1 MSGGGR
7 GSRISLYDRYVLPRL
22 VHFVCGRRLALRERE
37 RIVPRA
43 GGRVLEIGFGSGH
56 NLALYDPR
64 AVAEV
69 VALEPSEEMW
79 ALARPAVARSPVPVE
94 AIVGAAEELPLA
106 DASIDTVVST
116 FTLCTVP
123 DPRAALAE
131 ARRVLRPGGQLLFCE
146 HGEAPDEPVRR
157 WQRRL
162 DPLWSPLAGG
172 CHLGRPVPALL
183 EEGGFRVAE
192 LSARYLGGW
201 RPASFHYLG
210 VAAPTGPGD
219 SGRRETLRWR

>member
-1 MSGGGR
+1 M
-7 GSRISLYDRYVLPRL
+7 SLYGRYVLPRL
-22 VHFVCGRRLALRERE
+22 VHFVCGRRLALAERE

-43 GGRVLEIGFGSGH
+43 RGRVLEIGFGSGH
-56 NLALYDPR
+56 NLPLYDPQ

-79 ALARPAVARSPVPVE
+79 ALARPAVARARVTVE
-94 AIVGAAEELPLA
+94 GIVGAAEEVPLA
-106 DASIDTVVST
+106 AASVDTVVST
-116 FTLCTVP
+116 FTLCTVC
-123 DPRAALAE
+123 DPLAALAE

-146 HGEAPDEPVRR
+146 HGEAPDEAVRR

-183 EEGGFRVAE
+183 TAGGFRVGE
-192 LSARYLGGW
+192 LAARYLGGF

-210 VAAPTGPGD
+210 VAVPAEP
-219 SGRRETLRWR
+219 

>member
-1 MSGGGR
+1 MRPAAREHRPG
-7 GSRISLYDRYVLPRL
+7 SLYARFVLPRL
-22 VHFVCGRRLALRERE
+22 VHFVCGRRLALAERE

-43 GGRVLEIGFGSGH
+43 RGRVLEIGFGSGH

-64 AVAEV
+64 EVAEV

-79 ALARPAVARSPVPVE
+79 ALARPAVAGSAVPVE
-94 AIVGAAEELPLA
+94 GIVGSAEEVPLA
-106 DASIDTVVST
+106 GGSVDTVVTT

-146 HGEAPDEPVRR
+146 HGEAPDESVRR

-183 EEGGFRVAE
+183 AAGGFRVTG

-210 VAAPTGPGD
+210 VAVPAEP
-219 SGRRETLRWR
+219 

>member
-1 MSGGGR
+1 MA
-7 GSRISLYDRYVLPRL
+7 LYDRFVLPRL
-22 VHFVCGRRLALRERE
+22 VHFVCGRRLALAERE

-43 GGRVLEIGFGSGH
+43 RGRVLEIGFGSGH

-64 AVAEV
+64 AVAGV

-79 ALARPAVARSPVPVE
+79 ELARPAVARSPVPVE
-94 AIVGAAEELPLA
+94 AIVGSAEDLPLA
-106 DASIDTVVST
+106 AGSVDAVVST
-116 FTLCTVP
+116 FTLCTVA
-123 DPRAALAE
+123 DPLAALAE

-146 HGEAPDEPVRR
+146 HGEAPDESVRR

-162 DPLWSPLAGG
+162 DPLWGALAGG
-172 CHLGRPVPALL
+172 CHLGRPVPSLL
-183 EEGGFRVAE
+183 EQGGFRVAE

-210 VAAPTGPGD
+210 VAVPAEP
-219 SGRRETLRWR
+219 